1 MAEENE
7 QDEIKTSN
15 QIYNTL
21 KSIVPERDIEI
32 PEHEHGDEVDEH
44 GELESRM
51 DSYRKLTD
59 LQVADKRL
67 NPDLGIKYLNYTQ
80 MSRTFPD
87 IYNPLFRIYV
97 KDLIKTHPE
106 YSVAE
111 AIALVTTALSISID
125 GEGRIDEI
133 HIMGKAAEATA
144 DQIKKE
150 AGLP

>member
-1 MAEENE
+1 MTEEN
-7 QDEIKTSN
+7 DDLVVSN
-15 QIYNTL
+15 QVWGQL
-21 KSIVPERDIEI
+21 KSIVPERDIEV
-32 PEHEHGDEVDEH
+32 PEEGNGGNEH

-67 NPDLGIKYLNYTQ
+67 NPDLGIKHLNFLQ

-87 IYNPLFRIYV
+87 VYNPMFRILV
-97 KDLIKTHPE
+97 KDILKNHPE
-106 YSVAE
+106 YTVAE
-111 AIALVTTALSISID
+111 AIAYVSTALSISID

-144 DQIKKE
+144 EQAKKD
-150 AGLP
+150 AGLV